1 VRPRA
6 QLSQDFKRKRAIP
19 TGTAKTKDEHVR
31 RREFTTLL
39 GAAMTCSM
47 GPSAVVA
54 QGKMHKIGFLALG
67 NPDPAPFVKGVQQGL
82 RDLGYVES
90 QNVAFELRSAEGKA
104 DRLAPLAAELVAL
117 KVDLIV
123 AFQTPA
129 GTAAKRATNEIPIV
143 ANVGDPVGTGLVA
156 SLSRPGGNITGVS
169 GAAAELGAKQL
180 ELIREILPD
189 AKRVGVLINA
199 PDPFSRTLL
208 AHIEEAAKV
217 MNIELATF
225 MLRGADGLETAFDEM
240 VKSRVSA
247 VVMQPS
253 LPHEVTAQLALKA
266 RLPSF
271 SPNPLFPGSGGL
283 LAYAADYDALYR
295 DTATLIDKVLKGRNP
310 AELPFQLPSK
320 FWLAI
325 NLKTAKAIGV
335 TVPGTMLTRADQVIE

>member
-1 VRPRA
+1 M
-6 QLSQDFKRKRAIP
+6 K
-19 TGTAKTKDEHVR
+19 
-31 RREFTTLL
+31 RREFLSLL
-39 GAAMTCSM
+39 GA
-47 GPSAVVA
+47 SAAAWPRTAAA
-54 QGKMHKIGFLALG
+54 QGKTFKIGFLALG
-67 NPDPAPFVKGVQQGL
+67 NPDPAPFVKGVRDGL
-82 RDLGYVES
+82 RDLGYIEG
-90 QNVAFELRSAEGKA
+90 QNVSFEPRSAEGKA
-104 DRLAPLAAELVAL
+104 DRLASLAAELVTL

-129 GTAAKRATNEIPIV
+129 GTAAKRATSDIPIV
-143 ANVGDPVGTGLVA
+143 TNAGDPVGTGLAA
-156 SLSRPGGNITGVS
+156 SLARPGGNLTGVS
-169 GAAAELGAKQL
+169 GAGAELGAKQL

-208 AHIEEAAKV
+208 AHIQEAAKP

-225 MLRGADGLETAFDEM
+225 MLRGAEGLEAAFDEM
-240 VKSRVSA
+240 MKSRTSA
-247 VVMQPS
+247 FIMQPS
-253 LPHEVTAQLALKA
+253 LPHELTARLALKA

-283 LAYAADYDALYR
+283 VAYSADYDALYR
-295 DTATLIDKVLKGRNP
+295 DTASLVDKVLKGRNP

-335 TVPGTMLTRADQVIE
+335 TLPGTMLTRADEVIE

>member
-1 VRPRA
+1 V
-6 QLSQDFKRKRAIP
+6 KRRKFLA
-19 TGTAKTKDEHVR
+19 
-31 RREFTTLL
+31 LL
-39 GAAMTCSM
+39 GVAAIGGSRAA
-47 GPSAVVA
+47 SA
-54 QGKMHKIGFLALG
+54 QGQSFKIGFLALG
-67 NPDPAPFVKGVQQGL
+67 TPDPSPFVKGVCEGL
-82 RDLGYVES
+82 HSLGYVEGR
-90 QNVAFELRSAEGKA
+90 NVTFESRSAEGKA
-104 DRLAPLAAELVAL
+104 DRLASLAAELVAM

-129 GTAAKRATNEIPIV
+129 GMAAKRATSAIPIV
-143 ANVGDPVGTGLVA
+143 ANAGDPVGTGLAA
-156 SLSRPGGNITGVS
+156 SLSRPGGNLTGVS
-169 GAAAELGAKQL
+169 GAGAELGAKQL
-180 ELIREILPD
+180 ELIRQILPD

-208 AHIEEAAKV
+208 AHIQEAARP

-225 MLRGADGLETAFDEM
+225 MLRGADGLEAAFDEM
-240 VKSRVSA
+240 VKSKSSA
-247 VVMQPS
+247 VIMQPS
-253 LPHEVTAQLALKA
+253 LPHKLTAQLALKH

-283 LAYAADYDALYR
+283 LAYSADYDALYR
-295 DTATLIDKVLKGRNP
+295 DTASLVDKVLKGRNP